1 MGNRLARFLSERW
14 GLKLAALALAVLL
27 WLAVRAMDTT
37 PVLNTFPNVPVRVDV
52 RDPDWRLA
60 SDPDPPAVHV
70 TVLGTRDELT
80 ALLSQPPRITLT
92 VERVV
97 DSVETQVVPL
107 QWVQLPRGLMQ
118 ARVVALRPDT
128 IRLQYER
135 LATRTVP
142 VRIRII
148 GELPSG
154 YRLERPV
161 NTNPPVVQL
170 RGPARLV
177 MQLDSVPL
185 LPVDIS
191 GLRSTTSVPAS
202 VDMAA
207 IGPIRVSPEEI
218 NVVLRI
224 VPVENG
230 LDQAADTLAWRWG
243 GPF

>member
-1 MGNRLARFLSERW
+1 VGNRIALFLTEKW
-14 GLKLAALALAVLL
+14 GLKLAALALAILL

-37 PVLNTFPNVPVRVDV
+37 PVLNTFPNVPVHVDV

-60 SDPDPPAVHV
+60 ADPDPPTVHV
-70 TVLGTRDELT
+70 TVLGSRDELT
-80 ALLSQPPRITLT
+80 ALLTQPPRIILP
-92 VERVV
+92 VERVA

-118 ARVVALRPDT
+118 ARVVAVRPDT
-128 IRLQYER
+128 IRLHYER
-135 LATRTVP
+135 LATRNVA
-142 VRIRII
+142 VRIRTT

-161 NTNPPVVQL
+161 NTNPPLVQL

-177 MQLDSVPL
+177 MRLDSVPL

-191 GLRSTTSVPAS
+191 GLRSTTNVPAS
-202 VDMAA
+202 IDTVGL
-207 IGPIRVSPEEI
+207 GPVEVSPREV

-224 VPVENG
+224 VRVENEEP
-230 LDQAADTLAWRWG
+230 ADTLAWRWG
-243 GPF
+243 GPL